1 MAYLGLARKYRPQ
14 KFSELTGQEVV
25 VKILENAIKTGK
37 ISHAYIFSGP
47 KGVGKTS
54 TARIL
59 AKALNC
65 TGSQNKPCDE
75 CPSCTAIKEGRAMSV
90 IEIDAASHTSVEN
103 IRDLRENIR
112 YASAEG
118 VYKVYIIDEAH
129 MLSQSA
135 FNAFLKT
142 LEEPPPHVVFVLATT
157 EPRKIPLTVVSRCQ
171 HLQFR
176 RIPVNLIKQRLQFIC
191 RQENINITE
200 EALYSIA
207 SNAEG
212 SMRDALTLL
221 DQVTSFTDKVT
232 QEDINLLI
240 GGTDVKLLCELTES
254 LINGDKE
261 KIVLIVEELNSTGTD
276 FKRLTTDLIHF
287 LRNILISK
295 ITKNF
300 KLYITESEA
309 NLIENLSKKTS
320 EEHLVLLLKELIN
333 SEFAIKNSFFPRI
346 IFEITLLKLSFLSY
360 FKNIDEVLK
369 EIKKTEF
376 RSCLEDAKPDRSL
389 YQNIKNLPEEVE
401 TFQKVISQT
410 KEEIWQKF
418 LEKLETQNHLLA
430 MKIRHAKVNFKNDE
444 IQLIYNGGASLY
456 ADSVKENLTEI
467 QNLLKESG
475 FDGKIT
481 INTMKDVNA
490 QQSRENLRDEAINH
504 PLVRKTLQLFDGRI
518 FNVIP
523 KKGGEN
529 V

>member
-14 KFSELTGQEVV
+14 KFSDLTGQDIV
-25 VKILENAIKTGK
+25 VKILQNSLKTGK

-65 TGSQNKPCDE
+65 TDPQNKPCDN
-75 CPSCTAIKEGRAMSV
+75 CPSCIAIKEGRAMSV

-118 VYKVYIIDEAH
+118 FYKVYIIDEAH

-157 EPRKIPLTVVSRCQ
+157 EPRKIPLTVLSRCQ

-176 RIPVNLIKQRLQFIC
+176 RIPINLIKQRLQFIC
-191 RQENINITE
+191 SQEGIKATE
-200 EALYSIA
+200 EALYTIA

-221 DQVTSFTDKVT
+221 DQVTSFTENVT
-232 QEDINLLI
+232 QEDVNLLI
-240 GGTDVKLLCELTES
+240 GGFDPKVLYELTEF
-254 LINGDKE
+254 LIDGNRE
-261 KIVLIVEELNSTGTD
+261 KIILKIEELNNIGTD
-276 FKRLTTDLIHF
+276 FKRLTTDLINF
-287 LRNILISK
+287 LRNVLISK

-300 KLYITESEA
+300 KLYVTESESA
-309 NLIENLSKKTS
+309 LIESLSKKTS
-320 EEHLVLLLKELIN
+320 EEHLLLLLKELVN

-346 IFEITLLKLSFLSY
+346 IFEITLLKLSFLSH
-360 FKNIDEVLK
+360 FKNIDEAIN
-369 EIKKTEF
+369 EIKKITPHSSSF
-376 RSCLEDAKPDRSL
+376 QDVGQSL
-389 YQNIKNLPEEVE
+389 
-401 TFQKVISQT
+401 SQ
-410 KEEIWQKF
+410 IWSKF
-418 LEKLETQNHLLA
+418 LERLDSQNHLLA
-430 MKIRHAKVNFKNDE
+430 MKIKHAQVNFKDGE

-456 ADSVKENLTEI
+456 AELVKENLSEI
-467 QNLLKESG
+467 QNLLKELG
-475 FDGKIT
+475 YDGKIT
-481 INTMKDVNA
+481 IQVFENSKIEDLKKD
-490 QQSRENLRDEAINH
+490 LRQEAINH
-504 PLVRKTLQLFDGRI
+504 PLVKKTLQLFDGRI
-518 FNVIP
+518 FNIIP
-523 KKGGEN
+523 KKGGKN

>member
-14 KFSELTGQEVV
+14 KFSDLTGQEVV
-25 VKILENAIKTGK
+25 VKILENSLKTGK

-65 TGSQNKPCDE
+65 TDSQNKPCDE

-118 VYKVYIIDEAH
+118 FYKVYIIDEAH

-157 EPRKIPLTVVSRCQ
+157 EPRKIPLTVLSRCQ

-176 RIPVNLIKQRLQFIC
+176 RIPVNLIKQRLHFIC
-191 RQENINITE
+191 RKENIDITE
-200 EALYSIA
+200 EALYTLSV
-207 SNAEG
+207 NAEG
-212 SMRDALTLL
+212 SMRDALTML

-232 QEDINLLI
+232 QEDVNLLI
-240 GGTDVKLLCELTES
+240 GGTDIKILYELTES
-254 LINGDKE
+254 LIDGDKE
-261 KIVLIVEELNSTGTD
+261 KIVLKVEELNSTGTD
-276 FKRLTTDLIHF
+276 FKRLTNDLIQF
-287 LRNILISK
+287 LRNTLISK

-300 KLYITESEA
+300 KLYITESESE
-309 NLIENLSKKTS
+309 LIENLSKKTS

-346 IFEITLLKLSFLSY
+346 IFEITLLKLSFLSH
-360 FKNIDEVLK
+360 FKNIDEAIK
-369 EIKKTEF
+369 EVKKFYTSQGNTKLQTSLIQPIKH
-376 RSCLEDAKPDRSL
+376 S
-389 YQNIKNLPEEVE
+389 PEEAE
-401 TFQKVISQT
+401 TSHKITSQS
-410 KEEIWQKF
+410 KEAIWQKF

-430 MKIRHAKVNFKNDE
+430 MKIRHAKVNFENDE

-481 INTMKDVNA
+481 IKTLKDLST
-490 QQSRENLRDEAINH
+490 QKSRENLTDEIINH
-504 PLVRKTLQLFDGRI
+504 PLVKKTLQLFDGRI
-518 FNVIP
+518 FNIIP
-523 KKGGEN
+523 KKGGED

>member
-14 KFSELTGQEVV
+14 KFSDLTGQDLV
-25 VKILENAIKTGK
+25 VKILENSLKTGK

-65 TGSQNKPCDE
+65 TSSQNKPCDE
-75 CPSCTAIKEGRAMSV
+75 CPSCIAIKEGRAMSV

-118 VYKVYIIDEAH
+118 IYKVYIIDEAH

-157 EPRKIPLTVVSRCQ
+157 EPRKIPLTVLSRCQ

-176 RIPVNLIKQRLQFIC
+176 RIPINLIKQRLQFIC
-191 RQENINITE
+191 NQENIDITE
-200 EALYSIA
+200 EALFTIA

-232 QEDINLLI
+232 QEDVNLLI
-240 GGTDVKLLCELTES
+240 GGTDIKVLYELTSS
-254 LINGDKE
+254 LIDGDRE
-261 KIVLIVEELNSTGTD
+261 KIILKVEELNNLGTD
-276 FKRLTTDLIHF
+276 FKRLTTDLINF
-287 LRNILISK
+287 LRNILVSK
-295 ITKNF
+295 ITKSF
-300 KLYITESEA
+300 KLYITESETT
-309 NLIENLSKKTS
+309 LIEKLSQKTS
-320 EEHLVLLLKELIN
+320 EEHLLLLLKELIN

-346 IFEITLLKLSFLSY
+346 IFEITLLKLSFLSQ
-360 FKNIDEVLK
+360 FRNIDEVIK
-369 EIKKTEF
+369 EVKETLPHAISGDTLTSCPQDSENAKLDKSLPPVEKTSELD
-376 RSCLEDAKPDRSL
+376 S
-389 YQNIKNLPEEVE
+389 
-401 TFQKVISQT
+401 
-410 KEEIWQKF
+410 KELIWQKF
-418 LEKLETQNHLLA
+418 LEKLEAQNHLLA
-430 MKIRHAKVNFKNDE
+430 MKIKHAQVNFKSDE
-444 IQLIYNGGASLY
+444 IQLIYNGGASFY
-456 ADSVKENLTEI
+456 AESVKENLSEI

-475 FDGKIT
+475 YDGKIT
-481 INTMKDVNA
+481 IQAFEGLKESKED
-490 QQSRENLRDEAINH
+490 LRQEAINH
-504 PLVRKTLQLFDGRI
+504 PLVKKTLQLFEGRI
-518 FNVIP
+518 FNIIP
-523 KKGGEN
+523 KKGGGN

>member
-14 KFSELTGQEVV
+14 RFTDLTGQEVV
-25 VKILENAIKTGK
+25 VKILENALKTGK

-65 TGSQNKPCDE
+65 TSSQNKPCDE

-103 IRDLRENIR
+103 IRDLRENIK

-118 VYKVYIIDEAH
+118 FYKVYIIDEAH

-157 EPRKIPLTVVSRCQ
+157 EPRKIPLTVLSRCQ

-176 RIPVNLIKQRLQFIC
+176 RIPVDLIKERLQFIC

-200 EALYSIA
+200 EALYTLSV
-207 SNAEG
+207 NAEG

-232 QEDINLLI
+232 LEDVNLLI
-240 GGTDVKLLCELTES
+240 GGTDVKILYELTES

-276 FKRLTTDLIHF
+276 FKRLTTDLIQF
-287 LRNILISK
+287 LRKILISK

-309 NLIENLSKKTS
+309 DLVENLSKKTS
-320 EEHLVLLLKELIN
+320 EEHFMLLLKELIN
-333 SEFAIKNSFFPRI
+333 SEFAVKNSFFPRI
-346 IFEITLLKLSFLSY
+346 IFEITLLKLSLLSY
-360 FKNIDEVLK
+360 FKNIDEILK
-369 EIKKTEF
+369 EIKNTERHPKNSVEF
-376 RSCLEDAKPDRSL
+376 FGTPCLENAKE
-389 YQNIKNLPEEVE
+389 IE
-401 TFQKVISQT
+401 TSQKIISQT

-418 LEKLETQNHLLA
+418 LNTLETQNHLLA
-430 MKIRHAKVNFKNDE
+430 MKIKHAKVNFENDE

-481 INTMKDVNA
+481 ISTLKDLNG
-490 QQSRENLRDEAINH
+490 QQTRESLREEAINH
-504 PLVRKTLQLFDGRI
+504 PLVKKTLQLFNGRI
-518 FNVIP
+518 FNIIP